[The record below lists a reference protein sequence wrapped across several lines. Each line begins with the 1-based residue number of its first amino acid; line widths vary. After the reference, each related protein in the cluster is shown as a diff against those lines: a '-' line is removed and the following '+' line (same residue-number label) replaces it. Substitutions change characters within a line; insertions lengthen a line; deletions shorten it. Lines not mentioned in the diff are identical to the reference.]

1 MHECM
6 GGQVRSLGENPAHRK
21 SVRAWKGLSRLS

>member
-6 GGQVRSLGENPAHRK
+6 GGQVRSLGENPAHRM